1 MGPQDCFLPV
11 VGTIVRLCALYL
23 ACALFVLAT
32 CGIALNTASGI
43 LTEYYNNISNAL
55 PMIIDEHG
63 SYLERTAVEKL
74 VGPQGP
80 HPDDMQSKSALL
92 YSYATKLDYAMQA
105 MIITSKFGGVTSSGK
120 STARRVAPG
129 SPLPC
134 QQRHRLPYHRSFCI
148 LGRHRLYLRRLPP
161 PPLHLPRSRKLRRKE
176 SRRSFSALTLLPV
189 WDLAQQ
195 PPTDCTY
202 RVESAVLYPAT
213 LFAFTVLTLVDYGA
227 QSITYPVLVGLE
239 VTKEVL
245 RSCLTSIM
253 GIASTLTIVRIAL
266 GIAINDEESFRATV
280 LGEGDVENGGTRGI
294 IDSVLNIR
302 RPNESGTPRD
312 EGRVEGL

>member
-1 MGPQDCFLPV
+1 MLVNGPTRLLPPRSRHYSPIMRIHLV
-11 VGTIVRLCALYL
+11 LFAVCIFVLRRRQHGRFYL
-23 ACALFVLAT
+23 HGLLVTALFVLAT
-32 CGIALNTASGI
+32 CGIALDTAKSI
-43 LTEYYNNISNAL
+43 LAEYSNNISNAL
-55 PMIIDEHG
+55 PIIIDEHG

-92 YSYATKLDYAMQA
+92 YSYAT
-105 MIITSKFGGVTSSGK
+105 FGDVTSSGK

-189 WDLAQQ
+189 WELAQQ

-202 RVESAVLYPAT
+202 S
-213 LFAFTVLTLVDYGA
+213 GA
-227 QSITYPVLVGLE
+227 QSIGFSVAVGL
-239 VTKEVL
+239 VLTMPAL
-245 RSCLTSIM
+245 RSCLTSMM
-253 GIASTLTIVRIAL
+253 GIASTLIIVRIAL
-266 GIAINDEESFRATV
+266 GIAINDEGSFRATV

-312 EGRVEGL
+312 EGRVEGLEHALKSEE